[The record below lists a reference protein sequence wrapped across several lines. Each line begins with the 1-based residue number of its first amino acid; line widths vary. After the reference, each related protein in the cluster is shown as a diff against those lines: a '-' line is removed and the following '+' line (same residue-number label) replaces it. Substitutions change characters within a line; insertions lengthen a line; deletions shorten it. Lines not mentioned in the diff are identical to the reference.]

1 VKELDQFTEEKV
13 TIWFYIGFSKSSV
26 FFRFLGKNALKLV
39 AKTAKMHRFYYKN
52 RCIFKG

>member
-26 FFRFLGKNALKLV
+26 FFP
-39 AKTAKMHRFYYKN
+39 
-52 RCIFKG
+52 IFRQKCSQISS